1 MKLKI
6 ENDDLLLQENS
17 TIRAESIDVYEIDFE
32 FTPDWDELDKK
43 IIFVNGS
50 DVYEQVI
57 FDNKS
62 KIPSLPNG
70 NYSIGI
76 VGFFVEND
84 IIVKRKATNML
95 YQIVTVSAAEF
106 KKTQEQEEQ
115 EATVYEKY
123 LTDLKNSAEEIKKDF
138 DSYAQEKITEI
149 KNSTDVY
156 TKNEMDN
163 KLKNYLEFE
172 VVEEI

>member
-1 MKLKI
+1 M
-6 ENDDLLLQENS
+6 LQENS

-43 IIFVNGS
+43 IVFVNGS

-62 KIPSLPNG
+62 KIPPLPNG

-76 VGFFVEND
+76 VGFIIEND

-95 YQIVTVSAAEF
+95 YQVVTVSAAEY
-106 KKTQEQEEQ
+106 KKTQEQEER
-115 EATVYEKY
+115 EATAYEKY
-123 LTDLKNSAEEIKKDF
+123 LTDLKNDATEIKKDF

>member
-17 TIRAESIDVYEIDFE
+17 TIRAENIDVYEIEFDFTSE
-32 FTPDWDELDKK
+32 WDVFNKK
-43 IIFVNGS
+43 IVFVNNS

-57 FDNKS
+57 FDDKT
-62 KIPSLPNG
+62 KIPPLPNG
-70 NYSIGI
+70 NYSIGV
-76 VGFFVEND
+76 VGFIIEND
-84 IIVKRKATNML
+84 IVVKRKATNML
-95 YQIVTVSAAEF
+95 YQVVTVSAAEF
-106 KKTQEQEEQ
+106 KKTHEQEEK
-115 EATVYEKY
+115 EATAYEKY
-123 LTDLKNSAEEIKKDF
+123 LTDLKNNTEEIKKDF
-138 DSYAQEKITEI
+138 DLYAEEKITEI
-149 KNSTDVY
+149 KNATDVY